1 MTRRIVRVF
10 ASLLIA
16 GGVALA
22 AGPLTA
28 GRQGFFDGFIAD
40 FMAKLVGFLLV
51 ASGVV
56 TLYVMKRGQAVTFD
70 LRSTADSDKDVV

>member
-1 MTRRIVRVF
+1 MKRLIVRVF
-10 ASLLIA
+10 ALVLIA

-28 GRQGFFDGFIAD
+28 GREGFYDGFLMD

-51 ASGVV
+51 ASGGV
-56 TLYVMKRGQAVTFD
+56 TLYVMRRGQPVTMTID
-70 LRSTADSDKDVV
+70 R